1 MLHTLV
7 EWIFRLFGWSLMAIT
22 IFALAIFFI
31 AMGGMVYG
39 GYVEFMKYIKIFT
52 S

>member
-1 MLHTLV
+1 VLHTLV
-7 EWIFRLFGWSLMAIT
+7 EWIFRLLGWSLMATT
-22 IFALAIFFI
+22 IFALTIFFI

-39 GYVEFMKYIKIFT
+39 GYVEFMKYIKLVT